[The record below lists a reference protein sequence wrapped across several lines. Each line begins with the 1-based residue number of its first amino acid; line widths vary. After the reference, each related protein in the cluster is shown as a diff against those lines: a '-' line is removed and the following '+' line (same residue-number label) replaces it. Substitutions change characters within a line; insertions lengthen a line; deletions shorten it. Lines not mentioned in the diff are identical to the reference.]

1 MAQSVRAAKNVP
13 PVTVGVVTKN
23 RPASLRECLMSLG
36 LLGDTL
42 AEVIVVDDTSDV
54 PVDTISG
61 ALVNLP
67 APVAAKLRVIRQ
79 TEHEGYIVARNT
91 IMRTASTEY
100 VLLMDD
106 DAALLSGDTILDA
119 LGVLDAHPRIG
130 AIACAMAERDGSP
143 WQPAM
148 QPAPVDYTCYVPAYI
163 GFAHILRRSVFVD
176 LAGYRESFHYYGEE
190 KDYCLRMLDAGF
202 DVVYIPAARVVHAA
216 DPAGRS
222 RSKYVRYA
230 IRNDCLFALYN
241 EPLPRALLTVPLR
254 LMRYMRMAQNDRG
267 GFRWIVSALV
277 RQLPS
282 IWRERRPIKWS
293 TLRRWR
299 WLRKTWPA
307 WMPSVR
313 SPRMPVGAIL
323 PTDRTITVAITSRNR
338 HARLAACLTSLSL
351 LGELVGRIVVVD
363 DASDV
368 SAREALGPLPADIAA
383 KLTVVRQPG
392 ASGNIICRNI
402 AMRHATTDEVLL
414 LDDDTSLLDAETV
427 RRGLAL
433 MDRDAAVAAV
443 AFAMAAPDGSLLPPL
458 MQPAPA
464 SYVCYVPSY
473 IGFAHLIR
481 RSAFDQVGGYRELF
495 ERHGEEKECCLR
507 LMDAGYHIVFMPDPP
522 VVHHVD
528 PTGRNLERYLRTV
541 IRNDCLGAM
550 YNEPLPLPLVSIPIR
565 LARYRAMRRIAGV
578 DDPGGLAWIVAEL
591 AKNFVTV
598 VRARRP
604 VKWSTVRR
612 WRKMR
617 REWPAYGS
625 GAAV

>member
-1 MAQSVRAAKNVP
+1 MASEDMAGVGAG
-13 PVTVGVVTKN
+13 VTS
-23 RPASLRECLMSLG
+23 R
-36 LLGDTL
+36 
-42 AEVIVVDDTSDV
+42 
-54 PVDTISG
+54 
-61 ALVNLP
+61 
-67 APVAAKLRVIRQ
+67 
-79 TEHEGYIVARNT
+79 
-91 IMRTASTEY
+91 RT
-100 VLLMDD
+100 
-106 DAALLSGDTILDA
+106 
-119 LGVLDAHPRIG
+119 
-130 AIACAMAERDGSP
+130 
-143 WQPAM
+143 
-148 QPAPVDYTCYVPAYI
+148 
-163 GFAHILRRSVFVD
+163 
-176 LAGYRESFHYYGEE
+176 
-190 KDYCLRMLDAGF
+190 
-202 DVVYIPAARVVHAA
+202 
-216 DPAGRS
+216 
-222 RSKYVRYA
+222 
-230 IRNDCLFALYN
+230 
-241 EPLPRALLTVPLR
+241 
-254 LMRYMRMAQNDRG
+254 
-267 GFRWIVSALV
+267 
-277 RQLPS
+277 
-282 IWRERRPIKWS
+282 
-293 TLRRWR
+293 
-299 WLRKTWPA
+299 
-307 WMPSVR
+307 
-313 SPRMPVGAIL
+313 PVGAIL
-323 PTDRTITVAITSRNR
+323 TADRTITVGITSRNR
-338 HARLAACLTSLSL
+338 HARLAECLTSLSL
-351 LGELVGRIVVVD
+351 LGELVSRIVVVD

-368 SAREALGPLPADIAA
+368 SVRDALGPLPAEIAA
-383 KLTVVRQPG
+383 RLTVIRQPA
-392 ASGNIICRNI
+392 ASGNIVCRNI

-507 LMDAGYHIVFMPDPP
+507 LMDAGYDIVFMPDPP

-550 YNEPLPLPLVSIPIR
+550 YNEPLPMLLVSIPIR
-565 LARYRAMRRIAGV
+565 LARYTAMRRKAGV
-578 DDPGGLAWIVAEL
+578 DDPDGLGWIVGEL
-591 AKNFVTV
+591 AKNFASV